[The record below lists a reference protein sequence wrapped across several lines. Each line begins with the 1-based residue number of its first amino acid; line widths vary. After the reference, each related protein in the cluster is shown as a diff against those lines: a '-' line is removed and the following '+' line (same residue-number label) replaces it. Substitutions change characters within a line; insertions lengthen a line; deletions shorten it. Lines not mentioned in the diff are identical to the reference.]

1 MKLILFL
8 ENQSILILKT
18 YYNLRKTVNPSLVFE
33 MQKWVEKPNYLC
45 DFQNCNVFRH
55 IFLTISELSLHKNH
69 DGGWCIYRKADCLV
83 NSGAFHHGE
92 RFANQH
98 LISSIFSPSQLIIAA
113 PHNCFFLYEGR
124 RKIFAQSNHPIV
136 CNFYSGEFLP
146 LTNKQKN
153 DWYCLA
159 SLIG

>member
-1 MKLILFL
+1 MVSSYLLIH
-8 ENQSILILKT
+8 SR
-18 YYNLRKTVNPSLVFE
+18 LRKAQAVTCTCL
-33 MQKWVEKPNYLC
+33 L
-45 DFQNCNVFRH
+45 
-55 IFLTISELSLHKNH
+55 
-69 DGGWCIYRKADCLV
+69 YRKANRLV

-98 LISSIFSPSQLIIAA
+98 LISSIFSPSQLIIAL

-146 LTNKQKN
+146 LTNKNKTIGIAQRVRLVKSCWLTFTETIKKLKKSAN
-153 DWYCLA
+153 
-159 SLIG
+159 LIVLS

>member
-8 ENQSILILKT
+8 ENHSVLILET
-18 YYNLRKTVNPSLVFE
+18 YYNDQQYFIINDCMLSS
-33 MQKWVEKPNYLC
+33 YLLIHSRLGKAQAVTC
-45 DFQNCNVFRH
+45 TC
-55 IFLTISELSLHKNH
+55 LL
-69 DGGWCIYRKADCLV
+69 YRKANRLV

-136 CNFYSGEFLP
+136 CNFQSGEFLP
-146 LTNKQKN
+146 LTNKKKR
-153 DWYCLA
+153 LVLL
-159 SLIG
+159 SE

>member
-1 MKLILFL
+1 MVSSYLLIH
-8 ENQSILILKT
+8 SR
-18 YYNLRKTVNPSLVFE
+18 LRKAQAVTCTCL
-33 MQKWVEKPNYLC
+33 L
-45 DFQNCNVFRH
+45 
-55 IFLTISELSLHKNH
+55 
-69 DGGWCIYRKADCLV
+69 YRKANRLV

-98 LISSIFSPSQLIIAA
+98 LISSIFSPSQLIIAL

-146 LTNKQKN
+146 LTNKKKTIGIAQRVRLVKSCWLTFTETIEKLKKSAN
-153 DWYCLA
+153 
-159 SLIG
+159 LIVLS